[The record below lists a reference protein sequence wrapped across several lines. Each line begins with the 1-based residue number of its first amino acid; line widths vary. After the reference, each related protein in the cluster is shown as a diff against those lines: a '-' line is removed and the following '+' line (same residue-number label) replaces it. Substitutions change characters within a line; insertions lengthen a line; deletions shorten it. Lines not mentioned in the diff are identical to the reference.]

1 MPTVLVVDDSA
12 TDRRLAGGLLEKHKD
27 WDVVYAADGR
37 EALSQVELHIPDLVL
52 TDLQMPEMNGLEL
65 VQAMKDEYPLIPVIL
80 MTAQGSEEIAV
91 EALRQGAASYVTKKK
106 LAWDLIETVE
116 HVLVVSGEK
125 RGQARLMRRMIDSE
139 YSFVL
144 ENDLPLVFSLVGYL
158 RQTVRSIRYCSETD
172 HLRVGIALEEALLN
186 AYFHGN
192 LEIGSEMREVDHK
205 RYYEL
210 AEERCRELPYRDR
223 RIHVQAKLSQTEA
236 VYVIRDEGPGFDPS
250 SLPDPVDPPNLERP
264 SGRGLLLM
272 RTFME
277 QVIYNDIGNQVT
289 LIKRRTPET
298 AERISSET
306 SS

>member
-144 ENDLPLVFSLVGYL
+144 ENDLPLIFSLVGYL
-158 RQTVRSIRYCSETD
+158 RQTVRSIRYYSETD
-172 HLRVGIALEEALLN
+172 YLRVGIALEEALLN

-277 QVIYNDIGNQVT
+277 QVIYNDVGNQVT